1 MDYGKYEAHALQQ
14 LEKSVPNRPK
24 TTVVQFNDDDAVN
37 QLDFGM
43 RKSKLQTT
51 PKANPKQVLEQVL
64 LEKQAQLQNTQ
75 PIQQQE
81 KIEADTDVEQQ
92 YPARQASYFQKL
104 FELQNRIT
112 TPPAVQN
119 QKLSLLK
126 DLIGNQS
133 QQLYEQTKLK
143 ILAELQQTQNTLF
156 QMFKLLGVNDL
167 TQMLTKQ
174 QKEKMKLK
182 TVQSEIMSIKVK
194 LPVLKQDIIQ
204 CTQQCQQSIQALLD
218 ALCSSNIEQ

>member
-24 TTVVQFNDDDAVN
+24 GVVVQFNEDDAVS

-43 RKSKLQTT
+43 RKSRTQTT
-51 PKANPKQVLEQVL
+51 PKSNPKQVLEQVL
-64 LEKQAQLQNTQ
+64 LEKQAQLQNNTLSN
-75 PIQQQE
+75 IE
-81 KIEADTDVEQQ
+81 KIEADTDVEQS
-92 YPARQASYFQKL
+92 PARQASYFQKL

-143 ILAELQQTQNTLF
+143 ILAELQQTQNTLL

-167 TQMLTKQ
+167 TQLLTKQ

-182 TVQSEIMSIKVK
+182 TIQSEIMSIKVK
-194 LPVLKQDIIQ
+194 LPVLRQDIIQ

-218 ALCSSNIEQ
+218 ALCNSNIEQ